1 MSTYPPIK
9 GLVENTL
16 IDWEGKIA
24 AIVFLPQC
32 NFRCRYCH
40 APHLVD
46 PPPDLETIP
55 VGAVLDL
62 LRERKGWIDGVVVT
76 GGEPLLHA
84 NLRPLLTVL
93 RAEGVGIKL
102 DTNGTSPDALAE
114 LIDEGLI
121 DFVSMDVKAP
131 LDREQYEAIVEA
143 ECDMAAL
150 GRTIQ
155 LLIEGEVDY
164 EFRTTVCPAFT
175 DADDIV
181 EIARALSGAKRL
193 VLQQFRPQNCLDRY
207 LLEVEP
213 LIRETLQEYA
223 ALAAP
228 YVETCFVRGDPKTS
242 AKV

>member
-40 APHLVD
+40 SPHLVD

>member
-1 MSTYPPIK
+1 MSTFPPIK

-24 AIVFLPQC
+24 VIVFLPRC

-40 APHLVD
+40 SPHLVD

-55 VGAVLDL
+55 VTAVVDL
-62 LRERKGWIDGVVVT
+62 VRERRGWVDGVVVT

-84 NLRPLLTVL
+84 NLRALLTL
-93 RAEGVGIKL
+93 LKSEGVGIKL
-102 DTNGTSPDALAE
+102 DTNGTNPDALAE

-121 DFVSMDVKAP
+121 DFVAMDVKAP
-131 LDREQYEAIVEA
+131 LDKEQYESIVEA
-143 ECDMAAL
+143 DCDVEAL

-155 LLIEGEVDY
+155 SLIEGDVDY
-164 EFRTTVCPAFT
+164 EFRTTVCSALT

-181 EIARALSGAKRL
+181 EIARAVSGAKRL

-213 LIRETLQEYA
+213 LMRETLQEYA

-242 AKV
+242 ARV